1 MAIIY
6 SYPLADEV
14 TNDSWVLGSE
24 MDNGQRVVKNY
35 SVGDIAAFIQE
46 QFTTTPTLQEVTD
59 QGANTTIQMQI
70 NGVDVATVNDIPGI
84 PTLQEVTDV
93 GSDSYGNTINL
104 KHASNSDSLIQFNVG
119 SFFEP
124 YIKIENMSEG
134 SAGHY
139 MRLGSS
145 TIEFNGDE
153 DYNTILEVGA
163 GLNNVITL
171 PSESGTLALTS
182 DISVPYKVYTAL
194 INQNGTAAPFV
205 IDVLENT
212 LSGTVTFEYTNPG
225 LYFAVLEGE
234 FASNKTTAL
243 LWGGTGGQLFKAA
256 RTTSD
261 RILLVTYN
269 TSGVPENNQM
279 GVTTLEIRVYN

>member
-1 MAIIY
+1 MAVIY

-35 SVGDIAAFIQE
+35 SVGDIASFIE
-46 QFTTTPTLQEVTD
+46 SQFTTTPTLQEVTEE
-59 QGANTTIQMQI
+59 GANTTVQMQI
-70 NGVDVATVNDIPGI
+70 NGVDVATVNDIPSI

-93 GSDSYGNTINL
+93 GSNSYGNTINL

-139 MRLGSS
+139 MSLGSS
-145 TIEFNGDE
+145 TIEFNGDA

-171 PSESGTLALTS
+171 PSESGTIALIT
-182 DISVPYKVYTAL
+182 DFPEPAYRVYTAL
-194 INQNGTAAPFV
+194 INQPAR
-205 IDVLENT
+205 
-212 LSGTVTFEYTNPG
+212 
-225 LYFAVLEGE
+225 
-234 FASNKTTAL
+234 AL
-243 LWGGTGGQLFKAA
+243 H
-256 RTTSD
+256 
-261 RILLVTYN
+261 LLIVC
-269 TSGVPENNQM
+269 
-279 GVTTLEIRVYN
+279 